1 MAMRRIAL
9 ALVAFI
15 VAGCAVVPVQSEA
28 RARDPEGVPYELL
41 DPTTTTTIAGDAV
54 INYEATVWMF
64 DQENEVL
71 VQAVRTLPEPR
82 TDRSTLYSLF
92 ETSLTEDETDLGRV
106 NNLPPTTDLLSV
118 NPEGNIATVDLSDA
132 FGGATG
138 NILTKA
144 YAQIVY
150 TLTEGES
157 IDRVL
162 FRIAGEPR
170 PIDVAD
176 GSSLDRPVSR
186 ADFVQFTQEF
196 ISEQA
201 ERDATSTT
209 TTVVPTTTSTT
220 PPTTAPT
227 SGTGTPT
234 SGDEDDSQPPSTEA
248 GSTTTTT
255 SG

>member
-1 MAMRRIAL
+1 MRTPTRPVVPLRSVALLVLAAIAG
-9 ALVAFI
+9 
-15 VAGCAVVPVQSEA
+15 GCAVVPVQSEA
-28 RARDPEGVPYELL
+28 RVRDSEGVPYELL
-41 DPTTTTTIAGDAV
+41 DPTTTTSNPPDAV

-64 DQENEVL
+64 DQDNEVL
-71 VQAVRTLPEPR
+71 VPAVRTLAAPR
-82 TDRSTLYSLF
+82 TNRSTLYSLF
-92 ETSLTEDETDLGRV
+92 ETSLTEEETEVGRV
-106 NNLPPTTDLLSV
+106 NNLPPTTDLVSV
-118 NPEGNIATVDLSDA
+118 TREGNIATVDLSDA

-144 YAQIVY
+144 YGQIVY
-150 TLTEGES
+150 TLTEGEE

-176 GSSLDRPVSR
+176 GSSLDRPVTR
-186 ADFVQFTQEF
+186 EDFVQFTQEF

-209 TTVVPTTTSTT
+209 TTLVPTTTTLDDATTSTSVADDNT
-220 PPTTAPT
+220 P
-227 SGTGTPT
+227 GT
-234 SGDEDDSQPPSTEA
+234 

-255 SG
+255 TSEG